1 MPNTRIREIDSTVGA
16 TFNSSS
22 NIVYIPG
29 LAGDLSDIIKT
40 NAEYKV
46 PSEPTLVSTTSEF
59 RGIFGKPSA
68 TLTNK
73 GYIMAYEL
81 LKLGMQVLYHVPS
94 DSTSG
99 TAVTITDEEQ
109 LQDWIEEASNWSFLS
124 DKGRFDMRF
133 VSFGG
138 YTPSSAA
145 SIILNVMGTEPTL
158 NNTETVGEQE
168 LQCLKRKDCTF
179 LIDIPKEEQPQV
191 EEALDYLK
199 VLNISEELD
208 KYCAAFSPNCVF
220 TVDSEFIAFR
230 NEGYEVELPASF
242 AYLNAYANS
251 IRTYNEWEAVAGAK
265 RGTMS
270 GLVAPIIE
278 YSEEDVYN
286 LQKRRVAD
294 AGLDAPYAINPIV
307 NIRPYGYLI
316 WGNRTMQK
324 LEATT
329 DLTASSFL
337 NIRQL
342 VSTIKKQLFI
352 ACQSIRFDLNTD
364 VTWTNFKS
372 VIIPTLDRMV
382 TGNGLRGYKIIRED
396 TQARATIK
404 ARVKLLCV
412 EALEDMDLTVELT
425 DNLDVVQE

>member
-29 LAGDLSDIIKT
+29 LAGDLSDILKT

-46 PSEPTLVSTTSEF
+46 PSIPTLVSTTSEF
-59 RGIFGKPSA
+59 RGIFGKPSE

-81 LKLGMQVLYHVPS
+81 LKLGLQVLYHVPT
-94 DSTSG
+94 DKSTQL
-99 TAVTITDEEQ
+99 AVVDEEA

-179 LIDIPKEEQPQV
+179 LVDIPKEQQTQV
-191 EEALDYLK
+191 TEALDYLK
-199 VLNISEELD
+199 GLNISEELD
-208 KYCAAFSPNCVF
+208 KYCAVFSPNCVF
-220 TVDSEFIAFR
+220 TVDSEFIAFKD
-230 NEGYEVELPASF
+230 EGYEVELPASF

-270 GLVAPIIE
+270 GLVAPIVE

-286 LQKRRVAD
+286 LQKRRVAN
-294 AGLDAPYAINPIV
+294 AGLDSPYAINPIV

-372 VIIPTLDRMV
+372 LIIPTLDRMV
-382 TGNGLRGYKIIRED
+382 TGNGLRGYKIIREE
-396 TQARATIK
+396 TQARATLK
-404 ARVKLLCV
+404 ARIKILAV
-412 EALEDMDLTVELT
+412 ESLEDMDLTVELT